1 MEAVTIN
8 KMQTATDKA
17 TTTVTTAKGKKK
29 VKSTTKLAQLF
40 KALSDDMSIQLVR
53 LIAAAGGDSAA
64 YNNTAQKIEGNKK
77 DGRLMDKAGLSRKQF
92 YSRMDRLIKT
102 GLVKRKNGRYFLTSF
117 GKLIYYSIM
126 DKAENAIKDEPK
138 LKAIDSFK
146 ANQDIPKEELA
157 KLIDTLV
164 DDKEVKDVLLQED
177 DAL

>member
-1 MEAVTIN
+1 
-8 KMQTATDKA
+8 MQTTADK
-17 TTTVTTAKGKKK
+17 VTTAKKRKR

-40 KALSDDMSIQLVR
+40 KALSDDMSIQLFR
-53 LIAAAGGDSAA
+53 LIAGDSAA
-64 YNNTAQKIEGNKK
+64 YNNTAQKIEGNKQN
-77 DGRLMDKAGLSRKQF
+77 GRLMDRAGLSRKQF

-126 DKAENAIKDEPK
+126 DKAENAIKDESK

-164 DDKEVKDVLLQED
+164 DDKEIKDVLLQEE